1 MGNVSQFV
9 MSGKQYDSCVLSLG
23 FHYSL
28 SGSRVDEK

>member
-9 MSGKQYDSCVLSLG
+9 MSGKQYDSCVLSLD
-23 FHYSL
+23 FHSL